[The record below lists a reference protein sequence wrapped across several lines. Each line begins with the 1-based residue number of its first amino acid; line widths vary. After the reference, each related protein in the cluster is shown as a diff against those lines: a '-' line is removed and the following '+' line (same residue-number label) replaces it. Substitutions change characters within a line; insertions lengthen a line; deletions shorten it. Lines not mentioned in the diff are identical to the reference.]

1 MDKDKV
7 IAQVAND
14 ILNNWNLGQ
23 IVNVLRQGAIN
34 QATSYYEGLS
44 DQDQGE
50 LVNKI
55 LAAEAEA
62 KAQAE
67 APQETEE
74 PVTS

>member
-44 DQDQGE
+44 DEDKSQ

-62 KAQAE
+62 EASQKA
-67 APQETEE
+67 EE
-74 PVTS
+74 PVAS

>member
-44 DQDQGE
+44 DEDKSQ

-62 KAQAE
+62 E
-67 APQETEE
+67 APQEAEE
-74 PVTS
+74 PVAS